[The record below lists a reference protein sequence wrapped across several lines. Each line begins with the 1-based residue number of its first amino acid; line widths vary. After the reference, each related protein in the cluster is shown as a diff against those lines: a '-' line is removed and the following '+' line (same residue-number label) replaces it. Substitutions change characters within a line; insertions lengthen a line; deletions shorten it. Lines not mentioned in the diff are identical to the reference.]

1 MDQILKSKP
10 NRHVLV
16 IHKGLLYKVDAFDEF
31 WRIRPENDI
40 MGDLSVILEQAWSIS
55 IAIYKT
61 LVPGDHLDFEMT
73 KKGEKR
79 HTESSICSLTTLDRS
94 V

>member
-1 MDQILKSKP
+1 MDKIVKSKP

-40 MGDLSVILEQAWSIS
+40 MGDLSVILEQAW
-55 IAIYKT
+55 
-61 LVPGDHLDFEMT
+61 
-73 KKGEKR
+73 
-79 HTESSICSLTTLDRS
+79 
-94 V
+94 